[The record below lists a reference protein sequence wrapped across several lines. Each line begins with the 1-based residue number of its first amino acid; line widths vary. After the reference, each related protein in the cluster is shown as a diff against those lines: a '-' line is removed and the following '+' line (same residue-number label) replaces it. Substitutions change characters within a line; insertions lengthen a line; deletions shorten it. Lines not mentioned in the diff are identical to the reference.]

1 MCTLTE
7 LGACFL
13 EVMRSTAP
21 DDRWPRE
28 MRKRVSEVTGSSKV
42 VSDENGYDLGTVE
55 RIPASRGLVSADQPT
70 G

>member
-1 MCTLTE
+1 
-7 LGACFL
+7 
-13 EVMRSTAP
+13 VP

>member
-1 MCTLTE
+1 
-7 LGACFL
+7 
-13 EVMRSTAP
+13 VP

-42 VSDENGYDLGTVE
+42 VSDENGNDLGIIE

-70 G
+70 GRFVQPSP